1 MTTDMKP
8 RKKIPVF
15 LVVRVVSVCCGITM
29 TTDMMPRKKIPVFL
43 VVRVV
48 SVCCG
53 ITMTTDMKPRKKM
66 YNHDY
71 RHEAKEKNTCVS
83 CG

>member
-53 ITMTTDMKPRKKM
+53 IT
-66 YNHDY
+66 
-71 RHEAKEKNTCVS
+71 
-83 CG
+83 